1 MYHDKNTFHKVEGH
15 GYVGIKFFGR
25 MIKYLQKVLHDH
37 NLCRNLIS
45 VSQVVNLR
53 HKLEFTT
60 HIFFI
65 NDKDGTKIATTQIDG
80 NLYWLGIFKLQHN
93 QRR

>member
-80 NLYWLGIFKLQHN
+80 NLY
-93 QRR
+93 